1 MNYRCLLIKRMLPD
15 GEGTI
20 ETAPFLLTPET
31 TIAQINDII
40 EWFTK
45 GTQLITIEL
54 SYHYTT
60 ASAMQEVEKFKAN
73 QSNQ

>member
-15 GEGTI
+15 DEGTI
-20 ETAPFLLTPET
+20 ETTPFLLTPET

-45 GTQLITIEL
+45 GT
-54 SYHYTT
+54 
-60 ASAMQEVEKFKAN
+60 
-73 QSNQ
+73 

>member
-45 GTQLITIEL
+45 GT
-54 SYHYTT
+54 
-60 ASAMQEVEKFKAN
+60 
-73 QSNQ
+73 